1 MLYRWKEQVES
12 QLKGKSLSVEER
24 LELGVRSIMGK
35 LISMIINS
43 ILGAPCAR
51 LNKDFGTSMS
61 QKSIH
66 LAVNQLAPDALRT
79 L

>member
-1 MLYRWKEQVES
+1 MLYRWKEQTES

-24 LELGVRSIMGK
+24 LELGVQSIMGK

-51 LNKDFGTSMS
+51 LNKYFGTSMS
-61 QKSIH
+61 QKPIH
-66 LAVNQLAPDALRT
+66 LVANQ
-79 L
+79 

>member
-1 MLYRWKEQVES
+1 
-12 QLKGKSLSVEER
+12 
-24 LELGVRSIMGK
+24 MGK
-35 LISMIINS
+35 LISIIINS

-66 LAVNQLAPDALRT
+66 LVANQLAPDALRT
-79 L
+79 P